1 MKEWRKGCE
10 VIWKC
15 GLLDFE
21 WKLPLG
27 EHGGSGDMQDLTKER
42 NGEREWKILN
52 MTEAA
57 AHRRLAVGH
66 QSASRLLTHG

>member
-1 MKEWRKGCE
+1 M
-10 VIWKC
+10 IWKC

-42 NGEREWKILN
+42 NGEKGVEILN
-52 MTEAA
+52 LTEAA
-57 AHRRLAVGH
+57 AHRRSAVG
-66 QSASRLLTHG
+66 QQPASRLLTHG